1 MFGMTKKQFL
11 KKSKDCLKD
20 TGIELLLIRKIF
32 YQETQGKI
40 DAENA
45 YQKLEKIRE
54 SLENIFFKY
63 EGLKPPSKCKPLH
76 MKVLK
81 TIIILQESIVIN
93 SEYLLLAKEGLEE
106 EEQGKLK
113 KSMEKLDL
121 FRDQFRDL
129 SVEVD
134 LYLK

>member
-1 MFGMTKKQFL
+1 MTKKQFL

-106 EEQGKLK
+106 EEQEKLK
-113 KSMEKLDL
+113 KSMEKLEL